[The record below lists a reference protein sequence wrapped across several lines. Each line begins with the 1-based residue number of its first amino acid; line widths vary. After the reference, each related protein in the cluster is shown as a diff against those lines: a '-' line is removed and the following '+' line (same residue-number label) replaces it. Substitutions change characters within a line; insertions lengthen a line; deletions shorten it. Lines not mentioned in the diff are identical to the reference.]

1 MLWLEQ
7 KDNGE
12 NLTGIVSDKKHLLAT
27 VFSFAG
33 GFLGFIQK
41 MLVIL
46 TTDARFLMLTPS

>member
-12 NLTGIVSDKKHLLAT
+12 NLRGIVFDKKNLLAT

-33 GFLGFIQK
+33 GFLGFIQR

-46 TTDARFLMLTPS
+46 PTDARFLMLTPS